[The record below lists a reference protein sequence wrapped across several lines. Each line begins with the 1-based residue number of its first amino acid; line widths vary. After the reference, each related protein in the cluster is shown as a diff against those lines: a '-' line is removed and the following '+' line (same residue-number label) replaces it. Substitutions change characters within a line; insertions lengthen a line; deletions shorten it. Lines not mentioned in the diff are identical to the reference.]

1 MKIILAK
8 SAGYC
13 FGVRD
18 AVNAAYDISKEHGEV
33 YMLGDIVHNENVVED
48 LEKKGVKVLENL
60 EGIPEDKPVLFRAH
74 GTSKDVWKKA
84 EDKKMNIIDATCPL
98 VHDIHREVKE
108 LHAEGRKIII
118 IGDHGHD
125 EVIGI
130 ASQVEGAIIIASIE
144 EAQKL
149 RKTKKAGIVSQSTQA
164 IENVQDIIN
173 ILMTKVVDLRFINTI
188 CFPTK
193 RNHQQIKELSVITDM
208 MLIIGSFTS
217 ANSKRLTELSLERN
231 KNTYQVTNATEID
244 SSWFKNN
251 INSVGISAGAST
263 PDWIID
269 SVIKKVKELTNTTEK
284 EIIHESRVRF

>member
-18 AVNAAYDISKEHGEV
+18 AVNAAYDVSKEYGEV
-33 YMLGDIVHNENVVED
+33 YMLGDIVHNENVVAD
-48 LEKKGVKVLENL
+48 LEKKGVKVVEKLE
-60 EGIPEDKPVLFRAH
+60 EIPEDKPVLFRAH
-74 GTSKDVWKKA
+74 GTSKDVWKNA

-130 ASQVEGAIIIASIE
+130 ASQVEGSIIIASIE

-149 RKTKKAGIVSQSTQA
+149 RKTKKAGVVSQSTQA
-164 IENVQDIIN
+164 IENVQDIIS

-193 RNHQQIKELSVITDM
+193 RNHEQIKEVSTVTDM
-208 MLIIGSFTS
+208 ILIIGSFTS

-231 KNTYQVTNATEID
+231 KNTYQVTNPAEID
-244 SSWFKNN
+244 SSWFKSN

-263 PDWIID
+263 PDWII
-269 SVIKKVKELTNTTEK
+269 SAVIKKVKELTNTTER
-284 EIIHESRVRF
+284 EIIHE

>member
-18 AVNAAYDISKEHGEV
+18 AVNAAYDVSKEHGEV

-48 LEKKGVKVLENL
+48 LEKKGVKVVENL
-60 EGIPEDKPVLFRAH
+60 EEIPEDKPVLFRAH

-231 KNTYQVTNATEID
+231 KNTYQVTNAAEID

-269 SVIKKVKELTNTTEK
+269 SVIKKVKELTNTIEK

>member
-18 AVNAAYDISKEHGEV
+18 AVNAAYDVSKQHGEV

-48 LEKKGVKVLENL
+48 LEKKGVKVVENL
-60 EGIPEDKPVLFRAH
+60 EEIPEDKPVLFRAH

-231 KNTYQVTNATEID
+231 KNTYQVTNAAEID
-244 SSWFKNN
+244 TSWFKNN